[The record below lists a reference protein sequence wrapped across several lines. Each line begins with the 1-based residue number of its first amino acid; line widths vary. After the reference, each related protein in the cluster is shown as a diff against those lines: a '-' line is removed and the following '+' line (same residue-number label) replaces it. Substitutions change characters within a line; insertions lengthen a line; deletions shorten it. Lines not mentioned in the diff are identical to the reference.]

1 MDLIYTL
8 AMLIPVVLV
17 AAFVIHIVKGYFL
30 DGRDLKSLN
39 LAAIV
44 PAIVILMVAV
54 LMISSMAQ
62 TLQNQDFRYD
72 AEDGELVIY
81 RNISESSEYPW
92 DAYAGDVTSLIIMDG
107 VTSIPDNA
115 FISLTSLETL
125 SIPDTLEGIDAS
137 LFNFTFV
144 DPLDSEMDA
153 LTPGIYVAPV
163 IFGNLS
169 EIMFKCDPALFTY
182 NETGTEIN
190 GLTEDGTH
198 ANILVIP
205 ATSPS
210 GKAIQAIVQKSRNGD
225 SFSFG
230 EGEFNSVVFVPGS
243 IDRIGENAFTGAT
256 ALIGI
261 ILPDTLSSIGANAFE
276 GCTSLQIINFPASVT
291 FIGSN
296 CFLNCSGITYVD
308 FASSF
313 ASAGLSSTAFS
324 SWTFYDFDGTTVLD
338 KTDPSAL
345 AGWQFIGTAAKLVK
359 NSNSEK
365 SIKSFD
371 LFKPK
376 ADSKT
381 TEPSPAGAG
390 GA

>member
-1 MDLIYTL
+1 MELTYTL

-62 TLQNQDFRYD
+62 TLQDFRYD

-81 RNISESSEYPW
+81 KNISESSEYPW
-92 DAYAGDVTSLIIMDG
+92 DAYAEDVTSLIIKDG

-115 FISLTSLETL
+115 FISLTSLRTL
-125 SIPDTLEGIDAS
+125 SIPDTLEGLS
-137 LFNFTFV
+137 VYLFRFEFL
-144 DPLDSEMDA
+144 DPFGDYMST
-153 LTPGIYVAPV
+153 LTPGTYVAPQFRGSV
-163 IFGNLS
+163 G
-169 EIMFKCDPALFTY
+169 EQMVKCDPALFTY
-182 NETGTEIN
+182 KETGTEID

-198 ANILVIP
+198 AQILVIP
-205 ATSPS
+205 ATGPS
-210 GKAIQAIVQKSRNGD
+210 GKAIQAIVQTPRAGD
-225 SFSFG
+225 RFPFG
-230 EGEFNSVVFVPGS
+230 AGGFYAVIFAPGS

-256 ALIGI
+256 ALNVI
-261 ILPDTLSSIGANAFE
+261 ILPDTLSTIGANAFE
-276 GCTSLQIINFPASVT
+276 GCTSLQMIDFPASVT
-291 FIGSN
+291 SIGAN
-296 CFLNCSGITYVD
+296 CFLDCSGITEVG

-313 ASAGLSSTAFS
+313 ASAGLSPTAFA
-324 SWTFYDFDGTTVLD
+324 SWTFYDSGGTTVLD

-345 AGWQFIGTAAKLVK
+345 AGWDFVGTAAALVK
-359 NSNSEK
+359 NGDSEK

-371 LFKPK
+371 PFKPK